1 MKKMALVLQ
10 GGGALGA
17 YEHGVVTRLVE
28 LGWQPVAVAGVSIGA
43 INAAAIAGA
52 RGGDVATSLKRLW
65 DAITLKASPF
75 WPSDQQALFSMWG
88 NPRFYQL
95 RTDYLNMPGWTS
107 MCDVTPMRKTLK
119 EVCDFNQINDW
130 EHMRL
135 SVTATN
141 VATGCLVSFSNHVA
155 DPNATHRVTPRVK
168 KQTITPDHIL
178 ASGSLPPGFP
188 MTQIDGAHYWD
199 GGLFDNTPIEALL
212 DLLDDEEIDSL
223 PIFVLNL
230 FPTQG
235 GIPKN
240 LMEVKG
246 RMMEITYENRFWA
259 RYEEPGAG
267 LSHFTDML
275 EGLEHDLPEESPIRS
290 SPAYRRLLRLRAL
303 KNMQVITAEHTGMA
317 GGADFS
323 AYGVE
328 RRFEIGYKATDK
340 YLAEHPSF
348 SKARSSVQSSAA
360 AAA

>member
-17 YEHGVVTRLVE
+17 YESGVVTRLVE

-52 RGGDVATSLKRLW
+52 RGGDVAASLKRLW
-65 DAITLKASPF
+65 DAITLKENPF
-75 WPSDQQALFSMWG
+75 WPASQQALFSMCG
-88 NPRFYQL
+88 NPRFYRL
-95 RTDYLNMPGWTS
+95 RSDFYNMMEWTS
-107 MCDVTPMRKTLK
+107 TCDVSPMRETLK

-130 EHMRL
+130 QHMRL

-141 VATGCLVSFSNHVA
+141 VESGCLTSFSNHAA
-155 DPNATHRVTPRVK
+155 DDNVRYRITPRVK
-168 KQTITPDHIL
+168 KLSITPDHIL

-188 MTQIDGAHYWD
+188 MTEIDGAHYWD

-212 DLLDDEEIDSL
+212 DLLNDDEIDSL

-235 GIPKN
+235 GLPKN

-246 RMMEITYENRFWA
+246 RMMEITYQNRFWA

-267 LSHFTDML
+267 LSHFIDML
-275 EGLEHDLPEESPIRS
+275 EGLDRDLPDGSPIRS
-290 SPAYRRLLRLRAL
+290 SAAYRRLLRLRAL
-303 KNMQVITAEHTGMA
+303 DNIEVITAEHTGMA

-323 AYGVE
+323 AYGVK
-328 RRFEIGYKATDK
+328 RRFDIGYEATDR
-340 YLAEHPSF
+340 YLAEHPSL
-348 SKARSSVQSSAA
+348 SKAHPGTQSGVANAA
-360 AAA
+360 